1 MLVGAFVES
10 FRATRIKGNR
20 LDRNFAAMTDAEIQN
35 YKDKGIHG
43 TTAGLLYNLVLT
55 NDEKTFITDQ
65 AVNTAHAK
73 HEAAV
78 LLGHLRNIK
87 GANGGQD
94 AINAAIGNGTTTAE
108 QLAILKEF
116 SNAESKSPKGL
127 AWNRANSDDFN
138 TGHDNGEAGLATKIL
153 NRVAEMHTNTAAED
167 AALNDADPTEY
178 RRRFKAA
185 APGATAGRLDP
196 NSLRRASNEAL
207 TADDIS
213 DKDYTNNT
221 TIAASGLA
229 ADYNDANVITTTKA
243 AAERALRAARLIDH
257 LRLIRRKSVNNN
269 GANDNAGVVNGAIGK
284 FNLTDYNKL
293 YPFKEAH
300 TTSVDS
306 DGGKSWISVNN
317 QLNNIATNVF
327 NRFEDLY
334 VDEFLAAPSTV
345 PGADHDKIDSDNE
358 DAFAVARIKEE
369 MNKPEFVTDSELN
382 TALNKTNWETY
393 IQGAGTENAL
403 KTRETEAMNA
413 DKANSSGK
421 INNKDRDSGINDK
434 NTETAIN
441 AERDRLIKSIDA
453 EKAKEGSGPG
463 PSGPYYPPS
472 DNGDSGGGGSDSGKK
487 PPVGGQDEK
496 KPEGNEPG
504 KDGGTTEESEG
515 DKIVQELS
523 LQSIDSGTVDTIIN
537 QLATANTNNGKEEK
551 ADLDKVKDIL
561 KIVNQAKGKK
571 EYNETAENL
580 HKELKQLQNNSQLV
594 HQLESLKKEVNGAVQ
609 HLEKLEKA
617 KLQTQQPSGNW

>member
-87 GANGGQD
+87 GQD

-243 AAERALRAARLIDH
+243 AAERALH
-257 LRLIRRKSVNNN
+257 
-269 GANDNAGVVNGAIGK
+269 NAGVVNGAIGK

-358 DAFAVARIKEE
+358 DAF
-369 MNKPEFVTDSELN
+369 
-382 TALNKTNWETY
+382 
-393 IQGAGTENAL
+393 
-403 KTRETEAMNA
+403 
-413 DKANSSGK
+413 
-421 INNKDRDSGINDK
+421 
-434 NTETAIN
+434 
-441 AERDRLIKSIDA
+441 
-453 EKAKEGSGPG
+453 
-463 PSGPYYPPS
+463 
-472 DNGDSGGGGSDSGKK
+472 
-487 PPVGGQDEK
+487 
-496 KPEGNEPG
+496 
-504 KDGGTTEESEG
+504 
-515 DKIVQELS
+515 
-523 LQSIDSGTVDTIIN
+523 
-537 QLATANTNNGKEEK
+537 
-551 ADLDKVKDIL
+551 
-561 KIVNQAKGKK
+561 
-571 EYNETAENL
+571 
-580 HKELKQLQNNSQLV
+580 
-594 HQLESLKKEVNGAVQ
+594 GAVNV
-609 HLEKLEKA
+609 
-617 KLQTQQPSGNW
+617 GNRRNEIID

>member
-1 MLVGAFVES
+1 
-10 FRATRIKGNR
+10 
-20 LDRNFAAMTDAEIQN
+20 
-35 YKDKGIHG
+35 
-43 TTAGLLYNLVLT
+43 
-55 NDEKTFITDQ
+55 
-65 AVNTAHAK
+65 
-73 HEAAV
+73 
-78 LLGHLRNIK
+78 
-87 GANGGQD
+87 
-94 AINAAIGNGTTTAE
+94 
-108 QLAILKEF
+108 
-116 SNAESKSPKGL
+116 
-127 AWNRANSDDFN
+127 
-138 TGHDNGEAGLATKIL
+138 
-153 NRVAEMHTNTAAED
+153 
-167 AALNDADPTEY
+167 
-178 RRRFKAA
+178 
-185 APGATAGRLDP
+185 
-196 NSLRRASNEAL
+196 
-207 TADDIS
+207 
-213 DKDYTNNT
+213 
-221 TIAASGLA
+221 
-229 ADYNDANVITTTKA
+229 
-243 AAERALRAARLIDH
+243 
-257 LRLIRRKSVNNN
+257 
-269 GANDNAGVVNGAIGK
+269 
-284 FNLTDYNKL
+284 
-293 YPFKEAH
+293 
-300 TTSVDS
+300 
-306 DGGKSWISVNN
+306 
-317 QLNNIATNVF
+317 
-327 NRFEDLY
+327 
-334 VDEFLAAPSTV
+334 
-345 PGADHDKIDSDNE
+345 
-358 DAFAVARIKEE
+358 